1 MTHLTYTKCLDAM
14 FKMQRFGIKLGLDI
28 IAQILKAMSDPQDN
42 FNAIHIAGTNG
53 KGSVAAMLAT
63 IFCDAGIPVG
73 CYTSPHLERFNE
85 RITINNTPISDD
97 QVVQAYERVMS
108 VQGLSRTATFFEINT
123 AMAFGEFGRQ
133 GVQWAI
139 VETGMGGR
147 LDATNILKPALSII
161 TNISMEHQDYLG
173 ASLHAIAGEKAGI
186 IKHGIPVV
194 TGVHQKSAL
203 KAIMSKAGQEIAP
216 VYRYGDAFRSRK
228 PSGDTRTQYSGFN
241 YYGIQNRW
249 PHIELSLE
257 GDHQIRNA
265 SLALAACEVLNLTGK
280 TAFSEETIRQGIK
293 HTQWPGRLEL
303 VSRSPDIILDGAHN
317 FMSARTLRHYL
328 ATHYGDRKITMVVG
342 ILDDKPYRSI
352 MKDLTALSHRVIVTQ
367 PIINRAL
374 PVQRLV
380 EITAALGIEA
390 VPIANVAD
398 AVKHAVAISKPD
410 EVICIAGSLYVVG
423 EAKTA
428 LTTMGVSQYPIS

>member
-1 MTHLTYTKCLDAM
+1 M
-14 FKMQRFGIKLGLDI
+14 FKLQRFGIKLGLDI
-28 IAQILKAMSDPQDN
+28 IARILEGIGNPQDH
-42 FNAIHIAGTNG
+42 FSAIHIAGTNG

-63 IFCDAGIPVG
+63 IFCEADIPVG
-73 CYTSPHLERFNE
+73 CYTSPHLQRFNE

-97 QVVQAYERVMS
+97 RVVQAYERVMS
-108 VQGLSRTATFFEINT
+108 VQGLSRAATFFEINT
-123 AMAFGEFGRQ
+123 AMAFSEFGRR

-147 LDATNILKPALSII
+147 LDATNILMPALSII

-173 ASLHAIAGEKAGI
+173 SSLHAIAGEKAGI

-203 KAIMSKAGQEIAP
+203 KAIVSKAVREKARL
-216 VYRYGDAFRSRK
+216 YRYGNAFRSRK
-228 PSGDTRTQYSGFN
+228 PSGHSRKPYSEFH
-241 YYGIQNRW
+241 YTGIQNRW
-249 PHIELSLE
+249 PHIELRLA

-265 SLALAACEVLNLTGK
+265 SLALAACEVLNQSGK

-293 HTQWPGRLEL
+293 HTLWPGRLEL
-303 VSRSPDIILDGAHN
+303 VSRSPDIVLDGAHN
-317 FMSARTLRHYL
+317 FMSARTLRRYL
-328 ATHYGDRKITMVVG
+328 ATHYSSRKITMVVG
-342 ILDDKPYRSI
+342 ILDDKPHRSI

-380 EITAALGIEA
+380 EITAALGMEA
-390 VPIANVAD
+390 TPIPSVAD
-398 AVKHAVAISKPD
+398 AVRYAVAISKPD

-428 LTTMGVSQYPIS
+428 LTNLGISQNRIS

>member
-1 MTHLTYTKCLDAM
+1 LTHLTYTKCLDAM
-14 FKMQRFGIKLGLDI
+14 FKLQRFGIKLGLDI
-28 IAQILKAMSDPQDN
+28 IARILEAMGNPQNN
-42 FNAIHIAGTNG
+42 FSAIHIAGTNG

-63 IFCDAGIPVG
+63 IFCEAGIPVG

-85 RITINNTPISDD
+85 RITINNTPISDN
-97 QVVQAYERVMS
+97 QVVQAYERVMAVKS
-108 VQGLSRTATFFEINT
+108 LSRPATFFEINT

-147 LDATNILKPALSII
+147 LDATNILRPALSII

-173 ASLHAIAGEKAGI
+173 SSLYAIAGEKAGI

-203 KAIMSKAGQEIAP
+203 KAIVSKADQEKAP
-216 VYRYGDAFRSRK
+216 VYRYGNAFRSRK
-228 PSGDTRTQYSGFN
+228 PSANSRAQYSEFN
-241 YYGIQNRW
+241 YSGIQNRW

-265 SLALAACEVLNLTGK
+265 SLALAACEVLNQNGK

-328 ATHYGDRKITMVVG
+328 ATRYKDRHITLVVG

-423 EAKTA
+423 EAKTT
-428 LTTMGVSQYPIS
+428 LTDMGISQNPIS